1 MKNTKIKT
9 SGLTAILKSIGY
21 HTNVVVNQIPHGY
34 KTILTAVKDDALIEM
49 HLTLKEYLFREDSK
63 VLVRFY
69 NMKKDHESII
79 EKVVDT
85 SDRQT
90 VAKSI
95 LKTFDMA
102 NEETFLFIESV
113 LKLMYLA
120 LVDTKSIKEYYSA
133 QKVISRVCKLAV
145 NANW

>member
-21 HTNVVVNQIPHGY
+21 HTNVVVNHIPHGY

-102 NEETFLFIESV
+102 NEETFLFIDSV

-120 LVDTKSIKEYYSA
+120 LVDTKSIKEYYST
-133 QKVISRVCKLAV
+133 QKAISRVCKLAV

>member
-1 MKNTKIKT
+1 MRNTKIKT

-21 HTNVVVNQIPHGY
+21 HTNVVVNHIPHGY

-49 HLTLKEYLFREDSK
+49 HLTLKESLEDSK

-85 SDRQT
+85 SDRQM

-95 LKTFDMA
+95 LKTFDAA
-102 NEETFLFIESV
+102 NKETFLFIESV

-133 QKVISRVCKLAV
+133 QKAISRVCKLAV

>member
-9 SGLTAILKSIGY
+9 TGLNLILKSLGY
-21 HTNVVVNQIPHGY
+21 DTHVIVNHIPHGY
-34 KTILTAVKDDALIEM
+34 KTILTAVRDDALIEI

-63 VLVRFY
+63 VFVRFY
-69 NMKKDHESII
+69 NMKKDHESIF

-85 SDRQT
+85 TNRET

-95 LKTFDMA
+95 LKTLDAA

-113 LKLMYLA
+113 MKLMYLA
-120 LVDTKSIKEYYSA
+120 IVNVKAIKEYYSA
-133 QKVISRVCKLAV
+133 QKAISRVYELA
-145 NANW
+145 NKAKW

>member
-1 MKNTKIKT
+1 
-9 SGLTAILKSIGY
+9 
-21 HTNVVVNQIPHGY
+21 
-34 KTILTAVKDDALIEM
+34 M

-95 LKTFDMA
+95 LKTFDAA
-102 NEETFLFIESV
+102 NKETFLFIESV

-133 QKVISRVCKLAV
+133 QKAISRVCKLAV